1 MRKNTLW
8 VARTA
13 VLIALLI
20 TLQFVTK
27 GLGQF
32 VTGSCVNLVLGVS
45 ALAGGLWCGVTVA
58 LLSPLF
64 AYLLGVA
71 AMPILLVPGVAV
83 GNVVLVIVLNLFAK
97 NTIQGKN
104 GNTIVRWYIS
114 ALAAAAAK
122 FAVLWLVVVKLLIP
136 LAGLPSTKASLL
148 TVTFT
153 WPQLITALIGGCLA
167 VTIAPILI
175 KTTKKCNISM

>member
-27 GLGQF
+27 SLGQL
-32 VTGSCVNLVLGVS
+32 VTGSCVNLVLGVA
-45 ALAGGLWCGVTVA
+45 ALAGGLWCGITVA

-83 GNVVLVIVLNLFAK
+83 GNMVLVVALNLLAK
-97 NTIQGKN
+97 NAIQGKN
-104 GNTIVRWYIS
+104 RS
-114 ALAAAAAK
+114 AVIRRYLGVIAAAAAK
-122 FAVLWLVVVKLLIP
+122 FAALWLVVVKLLIP
-136 LAGLPSTKASLL
+136 LAGLPDKKVSLL

-167 VTIAPILI
+167 ITIAPILI
-175 KTTKKCNISM
+175 KATKKV

>member
-1 MRKNTLW
+1 MKKNALW
-8 VARTA
+8 IARTA

-20 TLQFVTK
+20 VLQFVTK

-45 ALAGGLWCGVTVA
+45 ALVGGLWCGVTVA
-58 LLSPLF
+58 FLSPFF

-83 GNVVLVIVLNLFAK
+83 GNIVLVIVLNLLARK
-97 NTIQGKN
+97 PIQEKR
-104 GNTIVRWYIS
+104 GNTTVRRYMS
-114 ALAAAAAK
+114 ALAAAVAK
-122 FAVLWLVVVKLLIP
+122 FFALWLAVVKFLIP
-136 LAGLPSTKASLL
+136 LAGLPGTKVNLL

-153 WPQLITALIGGCLA
+153 WPQLITALIGSCLA
-167 VTIAPILI
+167 VTLAPLLI
-175 KTTKKCNISM
+175 KATKKI